1 MSPESLR
8 TCAADATDAASA
20 LLDRTLVA
28 SFLEHFPDAV
38 YFKDHESRFIAV
50 SHSKAQRHGLAPDE
64 LVGLCDSDFFSPEH
78 ARRSRTEE
86 RTIMAT
92 GEPVV
97 GKLEKTQW
105 RDGRA
110 GWAEVTK
117 LPLRD
122 AAGAIIGTFGVTR
135 DITEEEQLR
144 AELEKTQR
152 NIVDASRRAGMAE
165 VATGVLHNVGNVL
178 TSLNVSANVVATGL
192 HQSKT
197 ASLTRL
203 AELLEEHSA
212 DLGDF
217 LTRDPK
223 GRRIPEFMS
232 SLADHLR
239 GESERLLAEVASLQ
253 QNIDHIKDIVAMQ
266 QAYATMLGV
275 VEPLEPATL
284 MEDAVRMNAGA
295 LVRHDVAVERRFVP
309 VPRVRAE
316 RAKVLQILVNLIR
329 NAKYAADEGGAAEKL
344 ITLGIAPGPAGFV
357 RLSVRDNGIGIA
369 PDTLAKLFTHGFT
382 TRAGGHGFGLHSSA
396 VVAREMQGH
405 LAAHSDG
412 LGHGAT
418 FTLDLPVEPA
428 A

>member
-1 MSPESLR
+1 MNPPVRLAG
-8 TCAADATDAASA
+8 TGDSA
-20 LLDRTLVA
+20 CELLDRTLVA

-38 YFKDHESRFIAV
+38 YFKDRASRFIAV
-50 SHSKAQRHGLAPDE
+50 SHSKARRHGLAPDE
-64 LVGLCDSDFFSPEH
+64 IVGLGDADFFSPEH
-78 ARRSRTEE
+78 TQRSRAEE
-86 RTIMAT
+86 EAIMAT
-92 GEPVV
+92 GEPIV
-97 GKLEKTQW
+97 GHLEKTRW
-105 RDGRA
+105 RDGRE

-122 AAGAIIGTFGVTR
+122 ASGTIIGTFGVTR
-135 DITEEEQLR
+135 DVTDEEQLR

-152 NIVDASRRAGMAE
+152 NVVDASRRAGMAE

-203 AELLEEHSA
+203 AELLAEHAA

-217 LTRDPK
+217 LTHDPK
-223 GRRIPEFMS
+223 GRRVPEFMT
-232 SLADHLR
+232 SLADHLL
-239 GESERLLAEVASLQ
+239 GERDRLLAEVASLQ
-253 QNIDHIKDIVAMQ
+253 QNIDHIKEIVGMQ

-275 VEPLEPATL
+275 VESLDPAAL

-295 LVRHDVAVERRFVP
+295 LVRHDVAVERHFAP
-309 VPRVRAE
+309 VPPIRAE
-316 RAKVLQILVNLIR
+316 RGKVLQILVNLIR
-329 NAKYAADEGGAAEKL
+329 NAKYAADEGGAERKL
-344 ITLGIAPGPAGFV
+344 ITLGVVPGPEGFV

-369 PDTLAKLFTHGFT
+369 PETLAKLFAHGFT
-382 TRAGGHGFGLHSSA
+382 TRSDGHGFGLHSSA
-396 VVAREMQGH
+396 VVAREMNGH

-418 FTLDLPVEPA
+418 FTLDLPLAP
-428 A
+428 